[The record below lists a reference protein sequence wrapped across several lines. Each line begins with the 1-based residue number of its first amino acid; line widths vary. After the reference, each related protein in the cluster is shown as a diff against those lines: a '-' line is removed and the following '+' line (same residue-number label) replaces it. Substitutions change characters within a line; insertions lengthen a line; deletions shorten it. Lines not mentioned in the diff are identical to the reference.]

1 MIAHKKWSLLLSTL
15 ALAACGGSGGATHT
29 GYARHLIT
37 VGRLPNGQGFG
48 IRVQRNDVRGKDH
61 VRVIATIVPAAPS
74 IDAIR
79 KEINS
84 GRFAR
89 ADIDLDQL
97 KPPDDL
103 VGLVGCTAHPVVLL
117 YRLSYGFTSASLR
130 ADGQGQALRSAQ
142 LPPDLGFKLGDI
154 AWGFLTRNATLRM
167 RDNTGQVFWSHAY
180 PAPPTYQQCH
190 NGTETITYA
199 S

>member
-1 MIAHKKWSLLLSTL
+1 MWSLLLSTL
-15 ALAACGGSGGATHT
+15 ALAACGGSGGPSQS
-29 GYARHLIT
+29 GYARHLLT

-48 IRVQRNDVRGKDH
+48 IWVQRNNVRGKDH

-79 KEINS
+79 KEINR
-84 GRFAR
+84 GRYGR
-89 ADIDLDQL
+89 AEINLDRL

-117 YRLSYGFTSASLR
+117 YGLSYGFTSASLR

-142 LPPDLGFKLGDI
+142 LPPDFGFKLGGV
-154 AWGFLTRNATLRM
+154 AWGFLTRGATLRM
-167 RDNTGQVFWSHAY
+167 RDNTGQVFWSQTY